1 MYYSVSNECDAIT
14 SQCICKPNMY
24 GLTCKDPEDGWYCP
38 TPGETKGNICIS
50 IKYCLKNGIFHAGRW
65 EIPILRRVFHFYVL
79 EPRRSKHEKMKNQN
93 WSWYIET
100 KLAAPA
106 WNIYSFN
113 NCHFNFGEWP
123 CNFKSQLKR
132 PILETNSQIKVA
144 SVMYK

>member
-1 MYYSVSNECDAIT
+1 MVFFMLAGERFQSWGGFFTFMFWNRED
-14 SQCICKPNMY
+14 QNMKRWKTKI
-24 GLTCKDPEDGWYCP
+24 GLD
-38 TPGETKGNICIS
+38 I
-50 IKYCLKNGIFHAGRW
+50 H
-65 EIPILRRVFHFYVL
+65 
-79 EPRRSKHEKMKNQN
+79 
-93 WSWYIET
+93 IET

-106 WNIYSFN
+106 WNIVYSFN